1 MSDDA
6 GTMAG
11 MTSPCNDP
19 AIALAPDDSVPQCP
33 TCGSQGRRC
42 VNPDGS
48 LAWPWHA
55 SRTVLHDAAWLAS
68 DRVGM
73 GFTET
78 LQAATGYVSAYLAG
92 VADARRDAAV
102 IEADEVMPDL
112 VAAQETLRELL
123 PAKS

>member
-1 MSDDA
+1 
-6 GTMAG
+6 MAG

-102 IEADEVMPDL
+102 IDADEVMPDL
-112 VAAQETLRELL
+112 VAAQEALRELL